1 MHSLNFSEIIIEK
14 ARKKGKN
21 AILIIGEEPVIKK
34 HINNV
39 IKKFSI
45 QNNLEQIRMDIESA
59 TKLNTINAKFTSNTL
74 FSQGSILKISIS
86 TGRINEEIKK
96 FLISEVLKKET
107 NNFFIFFFNQN
118 LKDFSKL
125 SWPKPLKD
133 KSIILDAS
141 EPSPKNFKETVSLR
155 ADFYNLS
162 FTDGAIEM
170 LSQLTLGN
178 FLLVENELIKLQLIF
193 DKTEI
198 NEKKLINHL
207 SNGTKYDSFDLINAS
222 LLGNQKITINSLKC
236 LYENGVDPL
245 SINGLFAWIFKAIA
259 KFKASNK
266 ISPSYD
272 EFMKMRIF
280 GSSQVL
286 VKNTLHTLSKKQIET
301 VLVRIKDIDLICKGL
316 NTGDPWL
323 ELKRLSFGLSRIL
336 NKSKV

>member
-14 ARKKGKN
+14 ARMKGKN
-21 AILIIGEEPVIKK
+21 AILIVGEEPVIKK

-39 IKKFSI
+39 IQKFSN
-45 QNNLEQIRMDIESA
+45 QNNLEQIRINIESA
-59 TKLNTINAKFTSNTL
+59 KKLNTINAKFTNDTL

-86 TGRINEEIKK
+86 TGKINEEIKK
-96 FLISEVLKKET
+96 FLISEALKKET
-107 NNFFIFFFNQN
+107 NNFFIFFFKQN

-133 KSIILDAS
+133 ISITLEAS
-141 EPSPKNFKETVSLR
+141 EPTPKNFKEMVSLR
-155 ADFYNLS
+155 ADFYSLS

-178 FLLVENELIKLQLIF
+178 FLLVENELMKLQLIF

-207 SNGTKYDSFDLINAS
+207 SNGAKYDSFDLINAS
-222 LLGNQKITINSLKC
+222 LLGNKKITINSLRC

-245 SINGLFAWIFKAIA
+245 SVNSLFAWIFKAIA
-259 KFKASNK
+259 KFKAKNI
-266 ISPSYD
+266 ISPHYN
-272 EFMKMRIF
+272 EFMRMRIF

-286 VKNTLHTLSKKQIET
+286 VKNTLNTLSKNQIET
-301 VLVRIKDIDLICKGL
+301 ILIRIKDIDLICKGL
-316 NTGDPWL
+316 NKGDPWL
-323 ELKRLSFGLSRIL
+323 ELKRLSFGLSRIV